1 MHDAFRVALREA
13 LGLGRRPVLLEN
25 GLAEMLLRRRHA
37 ASKLDLDSGVVHGH
51 FRASQGAEYHQ
62 VIQVAEMPE
71 EDRTERAENETEPK
85 YLANSAKLSL
95 PDGKKCLTKNTAS
108 TP

>member
-1 MHDAFRVALREA
+1 MYVAAPPYSPPRAKPCIARISKIRIGAAIPQVSYLGMQPIRKVASPIMPRVSIE
-13 LGLGRRPVLLEN
+13 GEF
-25 GLAEMLLRRRHA
+25 A
-37 ASKLDLDSGVVHGH
+37 AG
-51 FRASQGAEYHQ
+51 
-62 VIQVAEMPE
+62 QVAEMPE

-95 PDGKKCLTKNTAS
+95 PDGKKCLAKNTAS